1 LTDDTWSREVKIAK
15 LDEAQN
21 LVFGSLSVVAGPDGS
36 PVVDSQDD
44 VIPVEEAEKAAY
56 THVLDFRKSDT
67 MHDQQANGVLVESF
81 FSTPEK
87 RAAMGFGS
95 EADKSVAW
103 WVGYKVAPDAF
114 AKVKSGEHRAFSIGG
129 SARREKANA

>member
-1 LTDDTWSREVKIAK
+1 MESDSWSREVKIAK

-21 LVFGSLSVVAGPDGS
+21 LVFGYLSVVAGPDGS

-44 VIPVEEAEKAAY
+44 IIPVEEAEKAAY
-56 THVLDFRKSDT
+56 GHVLEFRKSDT
-67 MHDQQANGVLVESF
+67 MHDQHANGVLVESF

-87 RAAMGFGS
+87 RSAMGFGS
-95 EADKSVAW
+95 EDKSVAW

-114 AKVKSGEHRAFSIGG
+114 AKVKAGEHRAFSIGG
-129 SARREKANA
+129 TARREKHDA